1 MSQRQRDGFQCAL
14 VFCLLGVV
22 CMPIYAAEP
31 SFDLEP
37 QFGGGAESSSDPGAS
52 QVLPPLKLPE
62 SSQKSVIKKPLLRLK
77 TVVLRG
83 NTVLTEEEVKAVVAP
98 YIQKDL
104 NTEELQSLRQKLTM
118 LYVNRGYINSGVVI
132 PEQAPVDGVLLLQVV
147 EGKLVEVFLEQESTL
162 DENYVARQIA
172 KEVSAP
178 LSLGDIEAGIRRL
191 EINPL
196 IRRVDGRLLPADK
209 IGEARL
215 GLKVEENNPF
225 SVTTSLDNHES
236 PSVGAERGSL
246 ILEHLNLSGHR
257 DELRFSLAATEGL
270 RKAFASYRLPFWED
284 LMSFGIHYE
293 RGTSEVVERPFDD
306 LEIEGDTENAA
317 LSLGYHFIDTLD
329 RKVSLLS
336 GIEYAYSETELLDQ
350 PYSFSSGAQ
359 QGETVSA
366 SVRLGVEWV
375 ERWDSQLLALRATVR
390 RGVDWLGS
398 TMIEEGAA
406 TRELDTGAEIPD
418 SRFTIFL
425 TQAQWANRLTLLDS
439 QVLVNLAWQQS
450 RDPLLSVDKF
460 AIGGKHTVRGF
471 RENALLRDSGAYANL
486 EWRVPLLRD
495 NPEWSGWELTA
506 IPFFDYGRSWDRDD
520 NLTTHSAATLTSIG
534 IGLTAR
540 PMDDLYMEL
549 FYGKQLKDD
558 DYQAGQEHDLQ
569 DEGIH
574 FSVSYRWSPN
584 T

>member
-1 MSQRQRDGFQCAL
+1 MSQRQRDGFQWAL

-37 QFGGGAESSSDPGAS
+37 QFGGGVESSPDPGAS

-62 SSQKSVIKKPLLRLK
+62 SSQKSVIQKPLLRLK

-132 PEQAPVDGVLLLQVV
+132 PEQAPVDGVLLLQVM

-162 DENYVARQIA
+162 DENYIARQIA

-178 LSLGDIEAGIRRL
+178 LSLGDIEAGFRRL

-196 IRRVDGRLLPADK
+196 IRRVDGRLLPAEK

-270 RKAFASYRLPFWED
+270 RKAFVSYRLPFWED

-306 LEIEGDTENAA
+306 LDIEGDTENAA
-317 LSLGYHFIDTLD
+317 VSLGYHFIDTLD

-534 IGLTAR
+534 VGLTAR